1 MPPGGLRLLTGA
13 RALLTHSQGIVTRI
27 TEVKPMLVVAT
38 YSCEQ
43 CGFETF
49 QEVRPVLRQRAN
61 ARPQGADDAGR
72 PLMPHRSCR
81 GRSRR

>member
-49 QEVRPVLRQRAN
+49 QEVRPVLSVPTPARRALM
-61 ARPQGADDAGR
+61 RAGR